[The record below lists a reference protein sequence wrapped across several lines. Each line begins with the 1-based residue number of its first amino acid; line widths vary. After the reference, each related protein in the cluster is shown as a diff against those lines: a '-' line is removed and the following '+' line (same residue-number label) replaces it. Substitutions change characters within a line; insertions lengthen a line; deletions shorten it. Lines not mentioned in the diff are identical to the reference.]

1 MYLAPLEFRRLF
13 NQDDIR
19 FNLLADGK
27 VISSNEDRN
36 LSFVVLKYLCVTKV
50 TAVAIFLNFVY

>member
-13 NQDDIR
+13 NQDAIR
-19 FNLLADGK
+19 FNLLADEK

-36 LSFVVLKYLCVTKV
+36 LSFVILKYLCVTKV
-50 TAVAIFLNFVY
+50 TAVAIF